1 VKPKLLVLELW
12 GLGDL
17 AMATPFLQAA
27 TENFSVTL
35 LAKPFAEELRGRLWP
50 EVKVIPFNAPWTAF
64 RGKYNLWRWPWIK
77 MLPMQRQL
85 AREKFDVGVS
95 ARWDPRDHFILWAI
109 GARQRLG
116 VSRLGSQCFL
126 TNNLHRNPLAH
137 HYNDWRELAINL
149 GLNLPVREK
158 LFIPA
163 AKNSQ
168 TILVHTGAGQPVR
181 VWPLQNFQEIVAH
194 LRRENFFVQV
204 ACDSEQ
210 RAWWL
215 RVGEKNVA
223 TPTTVTELISL
234 TDRVGAF
241 IGNDSGPGHLA
252 AFCGVPTFTI
262 FGPQLSEWFTPLHPA
277 AEFFEG
283 RNCPYKPCSDYCR
296 FEKNFCLQNLPAME
310 VWPRIFQFAQKHLS
324 TVLTAQ
330 NALT

>member
-223 TPTTVTELISL
+223 TPTTASAHSSATIPAPAIWPHFAAS
-234 TDRVGAF
+234 RPSQF
-241 IGNDSGPGHLA
+241 LA
-252 AFCGVPTFTI
+252 
-262 FGPQLSEWFTPLHPA
+262 
-277 AEFFEG
+277 
-283 RNCPYKPCSDYCR
+283 RNFLNGSRHCIR
-296 FEKNFCLQNLPAME
+296 LQNFLKAAIAPTNR
-310 VWPRIFQFAQKHLS
+310 VRIIAVLKKISACKICRPWKSGRAFFNSRKNICPQF
-324 TVLTAQ
+324 
-330 NALT
+330 